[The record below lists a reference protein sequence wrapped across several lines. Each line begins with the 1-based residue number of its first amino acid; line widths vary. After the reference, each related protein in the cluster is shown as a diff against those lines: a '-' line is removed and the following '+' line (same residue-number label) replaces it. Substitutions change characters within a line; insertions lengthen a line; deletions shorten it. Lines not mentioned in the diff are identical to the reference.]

1 MYITL
6 QDGEN
11 KITKKVDGETWPEA
25 LEEFFY
31 GCQGLGYMFKF
42 SPNEMVDMLE
52 NAINESIDEGK

>member
-11 KITKKVDGETWPEA
+11 KVTKMVNGETWVDA

-31 GCQGLGYMFKF
+31 GCQGLGYCFKF
-42 SPNEMVDMLE
+42 SPEDMVNMLK
-52 NAINESIDEGK
+52 NAIAEASDKVK

>member
-31 GCQGLGYMFKF
+31 ALQGLGFCFKCT
-42 SPNEMVDMLE
+42 PEDMVNML
-52 NAINESIDEGK
+52 NDAIDEKV